1 MKQLTFYLDPISP
14 YAALG
19 FEALPEALAGRSV
32 EFIYKPILFAA
43 LLQALGQKGPAE
55 IEAKRR
61 WTFRQVAWLA
71 HTQGVVLDP
80 PAQHPFNPLP
90 LLRLAWAS
98 AAPEGQP
105 GDTPSRWVVEQ
116 LFHHVW
122 RGAGADANDPARL
135 AALTERLAPAQEPSG
150 DAVKQRLRSET
161 EAALALGVFGV
172 PTIEFEGRL
181 FWGQDALPMLRA
193 ALDGD
198 PWFRSDIWE
207 EAGRAR
213 PGVTRRH

>member
-1 MKQLTFYLDPISP
+1 MKLLTFYFDPISP

-19 FEALPEALAGRSV
+19 FEALPEALAGHSV
-32 EFIYKPILFAA
+32 EVVYRPILFAA

-71 HTQGVVLDP
+71 HRQGVVLDP

-90 LLRLAWAS
+90 LLRLAWAC

-122 RGAGADANDPARL
+122 RGAGADANDAARL
-135 AALTERLAPAQEPSG
+135 AALTERLAPAQEVAG
-150 DAVKQRLRSET
+150 DVVKQRLRSET

-172 PTIEFEGRL
+172 PTVEFEGRL

-198 PWFRSDIWE
+198 PWFRSGVWE
-207 EAGRAR
+207 ESGRQR
-213 PGVTRRH
+213 PGVVRKH